1 MGLNDGW
8 ASNFRVL
15 TMPLSES
22 EVRDLFVEFDIVT
35 FIERDENAKT
45 SLGKM

>member
-8 ASNFRVL
+8 ASNFRVP